1 MKKRNCE
8 EVHDGFPTNGIKY
21 ESNDV
26 NHRHESVTN
35 KELRKKVKRLQDLLK
50 EVRKSEIV
58 FLFFDKITD
67 LNHVFILQTQI
78 ERDKMASKMSQL
90 VPKPSCMV

>member
-8 EVHDGFPTNGIKY
+8 EVHDGFPTNGTKY

-26 NHRHESVTN
+26 NYRHESVTN

-58 FLFFDKITD
+58 FFFLLTKLLI
-67 LNHVFILQTQI
+67 
-78 ERDKMASKMSQL
+78 
-90 VPKPSCMV
+90 